1 MTNQMLHDICMNNSS
16 ICFKANRVKDQD
28 IGEMIVYKQ
37 KFKEQQQ
44 RGRHYSD
51 RSNLPWFLILRNRRA
66 STGTS
71 AISHPS
77 GEVGVAW
84 ARDWRPKCERDAAP
98 WLVVLIDDVV
108 TVAAYAHLLWRSGLT
123 GIIVQPT
130 SVPLRRS
137 CPSKPIPNQNT
148 QLYGSVVVL

>member
-1 MTNQMLHDICMNNSS
+1 MLHDINMNNSS
-16 ICFKANRVKDQD
+16 TSFRATTVKRGD
-28 IGEMIVYKQ
+28 IGKMKAYKQ
-37 KFKEQQQ
+37 RFKEQQQ
-44 RGRHYSD
+44 CGRHYSH
-51 RSNLPWFLILRNRRA
+51 RSNLPWFLCLRNRRA

-71 AISHPS
+71 AFFNPS

-98 WLVVLIDDVV
+98 WLVALIDDVV

-137 CPSKPIPNQNT
+137 CPSKPISNQNT
-148 QLYGSVVVL
+148 QLYGSVVVS